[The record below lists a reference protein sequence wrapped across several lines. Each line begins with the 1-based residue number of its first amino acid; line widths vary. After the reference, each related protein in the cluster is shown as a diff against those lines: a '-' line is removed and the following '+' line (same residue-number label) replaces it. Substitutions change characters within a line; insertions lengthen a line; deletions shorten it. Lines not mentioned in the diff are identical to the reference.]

1 MSTDHQ
7 RYSIANQSEVISRYA
22 ETRGFN
28 VVATYVDEGK
38 SGLRL
43 SGRDALQTL
52 ISDVE
57 GGSAKFKAIL
67 VYDVSRWGRFQD
79 ADESAYYEH
88 ICKRAG
94 IGVRYCAEPFEND
107 GSPVS
112 AIVKNVKRLMAGEYS
127 RELSAKVFAGQ
138 RRLVTLGYRQGAPPG
153 YALRR
158 LLIDQTGVPKSLL
171 ERGQLKSI
179 HTDRV
184 ILVPGPADE
193 VRRVEWI
200 FKAFI
205 RGLGEREIAVK
216 LNCRNILTHL
226 GRHWTRAAVV
236 EVLTNEKYVGNN
248 IWNRTSKKLKGQK
261 IKNDPASWIRSDG
274 SFTPLVD
281 PKLFDAAQNILNR
294 RRTRRTDQDMLDR
307 LAAIFQERG
316 YLSAK
321 TIAEAK
327 GLMSSQAYKHRF
339 GGLLGAYRRV
349 GHTPERDYRFVQF
362 SRSCKGAVRKTLTEI
377 AAAALSAGAT
387 VSSDPKRGC
396 LTVHDQLTLVVRA
409 PRCFTSDAGS
419 HHWNVDFQH
428 QVIWDLLVI
437 ARMNGENSGILDFYV
452 FPRSANWPTRM
463 RLREVNDFSIDC
475 YRYRDLDGVLV
486 LIRSNTLVKAT

>member
-22 ETRGFN
+22 ERRGFA

-43 SGRDALQTL
+43 DGRNALRTL

-57 GGSAKFKAIL
+57 SGAASFRAVLI
-67 VYDVSRWGRFQD
+67 YDVSRWGRFQD

-94 IGVRYCAEPFEND
+94 ISVRYCAEPFENE

-138 RRLVTLGYRQGAPPG
+138 RRLVRLGYRQGAPPG
-153 YALRR
+153 YGLRR
-158 LLIDQTGVPKSLL
+158 LLIDEAGSPKSVL

-184 ILVPGPADE
+184 ILVPGPAHE
-193 VRRVEWI
+193 VRGVKWI
-200 FKAFI
+200 FGAFI
-205 RGLGEREIAVK
+205 NGSSERDIATK
-216 LNCRNILTHL
+216 LNNRKILTHL
-226 GRHWTRAAVV
+226 GRAWTRAAVL
-236 EVLTNEKYVGNN
+236 EVLTNEKYVGHN
-248 IWNRTSKKLKGQK
+248 IWNRTSKKLKGRK
-261 IKNDPASWIRSDG
+261 VKNDPGSWIRSDEA
-274 SFTPLVD
+274 FEPLVD
-281 PKLFDAAQNILNR
+281 PKVFNAARQIMQ
-294 RRTRRTDQDMLDR
+294 RRTARRTDQDMLEK
-307 LAAIFQERG
+307 LGKVFQERG

-362 SRSCKGAVRKTLTEI
+362 GRSRKQAARTIMEQIT
-377 AAAALSAGAT
+377 AAAERAGAAVQLDT
-387 VSSDPKRGC
+387 KQGR
-396 LTVHDQLTLVVRA
+396 LTINGELDLVVRA
-409 PRCFTSDAGS
+409 ARCLTSDAGS
-419 HHWNVDFQH
+419 HRWNIVFEH
-428 QVIWDLLVI
+428 AVVWDLLVVG
-437 ARMNGENSGILDFYV
+437 RMDH
-452 FPRSANWPTRM
+452 
-463 RLREVNDFSIDC
+463 D
-475 YRYRDLDGVLV
+475 
-486 LIRSNTLVKAT
+486 NTVDT